1 MDMLRAA
8 AALLAIAILVG
19 CTVTPSAPP
28 SVDPPASTAPAAA
41 ASAASGAS
49 VTPAATSPD
58 LSARP
63 LIWFAP
69 LPPMPTDA
77 GRPFIGSEDFMDLF
91 ADERSWDTASDRIG
105 VFKLYGEW
113 VAYHAT
119 DAELRAAVEEI
130 ARRRLV
136 LAVEMGPLDPP
147 PECGEGVESF
157 AGIDEGQLISR
168 RIRQAGG
175 TLQVIALDEPYYF
188 AHVYDGPNA
197 CRWSVDR
204 VAQAV
209 AGFRDAMRAEWPA
222 IVIGDIEPMPHPVSD
237 AGLAAWLD
245 AYRAAAGEP
254 FAFLHL
260 DVDWSRGDW
269 PLLGVAV
276 EAAGRE
282 RGVPI
287 GMIYNGGAATSDEQW
302 LALAG
307 RRVQAYET
315 DAGARPDDVIFQSWM
330 DKPDHALPETDP
342 ASFTSFINRYVD
354 DPGSLGDLTGGAD
367 NLAEGAKV
375 TASSAVVD
383 APPERTIDGDPDT
396 LWTAGAG
403 PPAWIE
409 IDLGAEH
416 AVAEVRL
423 MVAQSP
429 PGPTHHRVGCRAAAS
444 GATTVLG
451 DVQQP
456 TADAEVLVIRPAS
469 PVTCRYVR
477 VETSM
482 SPSWVAWRE
491 IEVVAGD

>member
-1 MDMLRAA
+1 MLGAA
-8 AALLAIAILVG
+8 AALLAMAILVG
-19 CTVTPSAPP
+19 CTVTSSSPP
-28 SVDPPASTAPAAA
+28 SIDSPASTAPEASA
-41 ASAASGAS
+41 ASAASGVSA
-49 VTPAATSPD
+49 TPAATPPD

-91 ADERSWDTASDRIG
+91 ADDGDWKRAAARVG

-119 DAELRAAVEEI
+119 DAELRAAVDGIE
-130 ARRRLV
+130 RRGLV

-188 AHVYDGPNA
+188 AHVYEGPNA

-222 IVIGDIEPMPHPVSD
+222 IVIGDIEPMPHPVSA

-245 AYRAAAGEP
+245 AYQAAAGEP

-260 DVDWSRGDW
+260 DMDWSRSDW

-276 EAAGRE
+276 EAGGRE

-307 RRVQAYET
+307 RRVQAYES
-315 DAGARPDDVIFQSWM
+315 DAGARPEHVIFQSWM
-330 DKPDHALPETDP
+330 DKPDLALPETDP
-342 ASFTSFINRYVD
+342 ASFTAVVNRYVD
-354 DPGSLGDLTGGAD
+354 DPGSMGDLPGEAD
-367 NLAEGAKV
+367 NLVHGATV

-383 APPERTIDGDPDT
+383 APAERAIDGDPDT
-396 LWTAGAG
+396 LWNAGAG

-409 IDLGAEH
+409 IDLGAGH

-429 PGPTHHRVGCRAAAS
+429 SGPTDHRVSCRAAAGGS
-444 GATTVLG
+444 ATFLG
-451 DVQQP
+451 DVEQP
-456 TADAEVLVIRPAS
+456 TADAEVLVVRPAS
-469 PVTCRYVR
+469 PVTCRYLR
-477 VETSM
+477 VETSV

-491 IEVVAGD
+491 IEVVAGG

>member
-1 MDMLRAA
+1 MHVLRAA
-8 AALLAIAILVG
+8 AELLAIAILVG
-19 CTVTPSAPP
+19 CTVTSSPLP
-28 SVDPPASTAPAAA
+28 SVDSPASTAPDASA
-41 ASAASGAS
+41 ASAASA
-49 VTPAATSPD
+49 TPAATPPD

-91 ADERSWDTASDRIG
+91 ADDGDWERAAERIG

-197 CRWSVDR
+197 CRWSVDQ

-222 IVIGDIEPMPHPVSD
+222 IVIGDIEPMPHPVSA

-245 AYRAAAGEP
+245 AYRVAAGEP

-260 DVDWSRGDW
+260 DVDWSRSDW

-276 EAAGRE
+276 EAGGHE

-307 RRVQAYET
+307 RRVQAYES
-315 DAGARPDDVIFQSWM
+315 DAGARPEHVIFQSWM
-330 DKPDHALPETDP
+330 DKPDRALPETDP
-342 ASFTSFINRYVD
+342 ASFTSFVNRYVE
-354 DPGSLGDLTGGAD
+354 DPGSLGDLRGGAD
-367 NLAEGAKV
+367 NLAQGATV
-375 TASSAVVD
+375 MASSAVVD
-383 APPERTIDGDPDT
+383 APAERAIDGDPDT
-396 LWTAGAG
+396 LWNAGAG

-409 IDLGAEH
+409 IDLGAGH

-429 PGPTHHRVGCRAAAS
+429 SGPTAHRVSCRAAAG
-444 GATTVLG
+444 GAATPLG
-451 DVQQP
+451 DVEQP
-456 TADAEVLVIRPAS
+456 TADAEVLVVRPAS
-469 PVTCRYVR
+469 PVTCRYLR
-477 VETSM
+477 VETTV

-491 IEVVAGD
+491 IEVVAGG